1 MTSGWVSTARKRG
14 LVELELV
21 DCEFLGLYGSHMT
34 SPARR
39 TCKADSC
46 QNPPVK
52 PGASLCLKHID
63 EIFISK
69 GLRRTGTY
77 VKAVQPIDAICLRCG
92 ERCRPRLADL
102 QNPKRGGCVRCG
114 IERRAASKSLPI
126 EAALREFREAGLKV
140 IGEYVNVNTPV
151 EVLCLVCGTRGRTR
165 LNVLRRGDGGC
176 VPCGTRK
183 ANEKKRTPPE
193 QIRRELLAADMEMLG
208 EYINKSQPVRALCLI
223 CNRESDIWIST
234 IRSGG
239 RCKHCSYTERGR
251 TFRTDATQVRLE
263 LLAAG
268 FQLISP
274 YSNNNTTLEL
284 LCLTCGSRAD
294 RTWKRFRAGQRL
306 CRTCEPVPPPRPREA
321 EEIVRAEFL
330 DAGLQMIG
338 SYKGSGQPV
347 EAVCIHC
354 GTASSPTL
362 NNLRQG
368 QGGCKT
374 CASQRQGEKLR
385 APLEGII
392 ALFDARDLDF
402 KGPYINAHTPTA
414 AICRKCKKERTPKP
428 NALLRAGGCRPCG
441 YAVDVPGYLYLID
454 FNLDG
459 ERFRKV
465 GIGRLSS
472 GRIDQHRSIGGIV
485 SQVLHASF
493 VECYE
498 AEQKILDAYK
508 EWAYYPTSARLN
520 GGHTECFL
528 PLTEINLSDWLP
540 NGTSQP

>member
-1 MTSGWVSTARKRG
+1 MTSAETRI
-14 LVELELV
+14 
-21 DCEFLGLYGSHMT
+21 
-34 SPARR
+34 
-39 TCKADSC
+39 CKADAC
-46 QNPPVK
+46 KNYPVK

-63 EIFISK
+63 QIFSSK

-77 VKAVQPIDAICLRCG
+77 VKAAQPIDAICLHCG
-92 ERCRPRLADL
+92 EHCRPRLADL
-102 QNPKRGGCVRCG
+102 QNPKRGGCKACG
-114 IERRAASKSLPI
+114 VKRRAASKSVPVEI
-126 EAALREFREAGLKV
+126 ALKEFRDAELKV

-151 EVLCLVCGTRGRTR
+151 EVLCLVCGASGRTR

-176 VPCGTRK
+176 IPCGTKK
-183 ANEKKRTPPE
+183 ANAKKRTSPE
-193 QIRRELLAADMEMLG
+193 QIRRELFAADMEMLG
-208 EYINKSQPVRALCLI
+208 EYVSKSRPVYALCLI
-223 CNRESDIWIST
+223 CNKTSDIWIST

-239 RCKHCSYTERGR
+239 RCKHCSYADRGKK
-251 TFRTDATQVRLE
+251 FRTNSEQVRLE

-274 YSNNNTTLEL
+274 YVNNDAPLKL
-284 LCLTCGSRAD
+284 LCLTCNSRAD

-306 CRTCEPVPPPRPREA
+306 CRTCEPALPPRPREA

-330 DAGLQMIG
+330 NAGLQMIG
-338 SYKGSGQPV
+338 TYKGSGRPV
-347 EAVCIHC
+347 DAVCIHC
-354 GTASSPTL
+354 GTAVSPAL

-374 CASQRQGEKLR
+374 CSSRRLGEKFR

-414 AICRKCKKERTPKP
+414 AICRKCHKERTPKP

-441 YAVDVPGYLYLID
+441 YAVDVPGYLYLVD

-459 ERFRKV
+459 EQFRKV

-472 GRIDQHRSIGGIV
+472 GRIDQHRSIGGTL
-485 SQVLHASF
+485 SQVLYASF

-498 AEQKILDAYK
+498 AEQKILDAY
-508 EWAYYPTSARLN
+508 EAWQYRPTSTRLK
-520 GGHTECFL
+520 GGHTECLL

-540 NGTSQP
+540 DGAPQPHE